1 MQISKIDLHLLPKI
15 GQKSE
20 YYIPDKLFNQQLEGV
35 LESKNI
41 PLPIHNQRLL
51 VIKWLWIANA
61 GDT

>member
-20 YYIPDKLFNQQLEGV
+20 HYIPDKLFNQQPEGV

-41 PLPIHNQRLL
+41 PLPLPNHFSCKRAQTGNFHS
-51 VIKWLWIANA
+51 V
-61 GDT
+61 